1 MTLPVSDLTQRN
13 RPQPR
18 LSARRRARLGRG
30 RVWAIRGE
38 IGAAHYMLLLILGL
52 AMPFGVW
59 IALSASGAVPAIFA
73 PDPYA
78 VAMRFGVWVA
88 REGFFNDL
96 WISVGRVTL
105 GFLASLAL
113 ALPLAL
119 AAGTFR
125 PAQVL
130 VEPVMD
136 FLRYMPAVAFIPLVM
151 LWCGIGEGSKV
162 AIIFIGTFFQMALMM
177 AGDIRAVPMPQIEA
191 AQTMGATRRE
201 IVYRVIF
208 PSAAPALLTTC
219 RITLGWAW
227 TYLVVAELVA
237 ANSGLGYAILKAQRF
252 LQTDKIFAGL
262 LVIGVIG
269 LLQDQGLR
277 GLQRLLFPYL
287 RGR

>member
-1 MTLPVSDLTQRN
+1 
-13 RPQPR
+13 
-18 LSARRRARLGRG
+18 
-30 RVWAIRGE
+30 
-38 IGAAHYMLLLILGL
+38 MLLLILGL